1 MELTKD
7 TNILVVLGG
16 PSTEAEVSRRTGAA
30 VAQALQAAGYPAEV
44 LEFVPATAQADM
56 IAAAPE
62 VVFNALHGRYGE
74 DGAIQH
80 ILEMSGIPYTGSGP
94 VASAVTM
101 DKVVS
106 KRLLMPAGLPTA
118 EFTAYTEQQTR
129 EEICADIRTR
139 FGLPVVIKAPQQ
151 GSTIGIRVVHTAEEL
166 APAVDEA
173 FRYDSF
179 IMAERFLAGD
189 EFTASVLNGK
199 VLPLIQIVP
208 HSGMYDYTSKYTAGA
223 TDYLVPAPISPE
235 LTQEMQE
242 LAKQAY
248 ELMGCCGVARVD
260 FMTDAAG
267 KPYILELN
275 TVPGMTTTSLVPKAA
290 QAVGIDF
297 TELCEEILRT
307 AACGKL

>member
-56 IAAAPE
+56 IAAAPG

-106 KRLLMPAGLPTA
+106 KRLLMQAGLPTA

-129 EEICADIRTR
+129 EEICADIRAR

-151 GSTIGIRVVHTAEEL
+151 GSTIGIRVVHTTEEL

>member
-1 MELTKD
+1 MKLTKD
-7 TNILVVLGG
+7 TKILVVLGG

-30 VAQALQAAGYPAEV
+30 VAQALQTAGYPVEV
-44 LEFVPATAQADM
+44 LEFVPATAQADI
-56 IAAAPE
+56 IAAAPG

-94 VASAVTM
+94 VASAVTV

-106 KRLLMPAGLPTA
+106 KRLLMQAGLPTA

-129 EEICADIRTR
+129 EEICADIRAR
-139 FGLPVVIKAPQQ
+139 FTFPVVIKAPQQ

-199 VLPLIQIVP
+199 VLPLIRIVP
-208 HSGMYDYTSKYTAGA
+208 HSGMYDYTAKYTAGA

-235 LTQEMQE
+235 LTQEMQA

-260 FMTDAAG
+260 FMTDTAG

-297 TELCEEILRT
+297 TELCEDILRT